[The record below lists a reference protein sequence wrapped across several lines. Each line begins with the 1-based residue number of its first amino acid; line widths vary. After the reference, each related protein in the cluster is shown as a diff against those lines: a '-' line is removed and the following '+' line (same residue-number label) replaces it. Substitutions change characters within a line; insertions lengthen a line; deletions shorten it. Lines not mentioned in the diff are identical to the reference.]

1 MPTELE
7 REAIHFHRT
16 FFACDPPPEIVDR
29 YVRANAACGEAPSRF
44 VERVVALRLDAEAVE
59 LAVRSRQGPPALTR
73 KIRILFYLLEA
84 RPEYFAFFMGEGESW
99 GSAAWGVAR
108 SVLQTAGKYLK
119 GSYLIRRHGLLHNDY
134 V

>member
-1 MPTELE
+1 MCVPT
-7 REAIHFHRT
+7 R
-16 FFACDPPPEIVDR
+16 
-29 YVRANAACGEAPSRF
+29 RAAKRPAGSSSAWSRCGSM
-44 VERVVALRLDAEAVE
+44 
-59 LAVRSRQGPPALTR
+59 R